1 MKMKIKD
8 LDQWL
13 VKVVFSGIFIYSNIF
28 HVKSPVF
35 DEVTLC
41 LIISYASLAS
51 VLVLLSD
58 RPTHVQTIV
67 M

>member
-1 MKMKIKD
+1 MKMRIKD

-35 DEVTLC
+35 GEVTLC
-41 LIISYASLAS
+41 LIISYASLGQ
-51 VLVLLSD
+51 V
-58 RPTHVQTIV
+58 IK
-67 M
+67 

>member
-1 MKMKIKD
+1 MKMRIKD

-28 HVKSPVF
+28 YVQSPVF
-35 DEVTLC
+35 GEVTLC
-41 LIISYASLAS
+41 LIISYASLGQ
-51 VLVLLSD
+51 V
-58 RPTHVQTIV
+58 I